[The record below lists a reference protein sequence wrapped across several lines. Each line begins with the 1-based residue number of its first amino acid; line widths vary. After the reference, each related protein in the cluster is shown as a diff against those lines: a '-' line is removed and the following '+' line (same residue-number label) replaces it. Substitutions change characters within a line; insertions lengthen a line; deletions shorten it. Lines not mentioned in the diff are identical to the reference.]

1 MKVTGKTMLVGI
13 FGDPVSHSLS
23 PLMHNAAYT
32 AMGLDLCYVPLR
44 VTPIDLTAAVA
55 GIRSMHFLGVN
66 VTVPHKVSIVPLLDH
81 VDPNAA
87 RVGAVNTIVNENGA
101 LVGYNT
107 DGAGFIQA
115 LEEAVRIDYQ
125 GLQVLVF
132 GAGGAARAI
141 SLALA
146 EKGVSV
152 LNIINR
158 DKGRAEGLRATLLEA
173 FPDMSIEIRGLN
185 EEYSALVETSKL
197 VINATSV
204 GMEGRLKGTSFT
216 VDRLSKDHI
225 VCDVVYTTGE
235 TPLLIAASENG
246 ATTLGGLGMLLHQG
260 AEAIRLWS
268 GQEPPLHVM
277 RRAIESERTDIQD
290 EP

>member
-1 MKVTGKTMLVGI
+1 MKVTGKTSLVGI

-23 PLMHNAAYT
+23 PLMHNAAYE
-32 AMGLDLCYVPLR
+32 AMGLDICYVPLH
-44 VTPIDLTAAVA
+44 VVHDDLNSAIA
-55 GIRSMHFLGVN
+55 GLKAMGFLGVN
-66 VTVPHKVSIVPLLDH
+66 VTVPHKVAVVPLLDRL
-81 VDPNAA
+81 DETAA
-87 RVGAVNTIVNENGA
+87 RVGAVNTIVNENGS

-107 DGAGFIQA
+107 DGAGFIRS
-115 LEEAVRIDYQ
+115 LEEEAAVDYG
-125 GLQVLVF
+125 GLSVLIF

-141 SLALA
+141 GLALA
-146 EKGVSV
+146 EKGVSAI
-152 LNIINR
+152 NIINR
-158 DKGRAEGLRATLLEA
+158 SHARADGFRDMLINA
-173 FPDMSIEIRGLN
+173 FPSLPVTVRGLD
-185 EEYSALVETSKL
+185 EEYDDLVTVSKL

-235 TPLLIAASENG
+235 TSLLIVAGEHG
-246 ATTLGGLGMLLHQG
+246 ATTMGGLGMLLHQG

-268 GQEPPLHVM
+268 GQVPPLYLM
-277 RRAIESERTDIQD
+277 RRAVESERIDIQE